1 MSLVERKDL
10 NVFIALL
17 ETLEKYVNK
26 FPRTETSTLL
36 EKCVNKG
43 ITVVPKDIE
52 KLKILEDILFSD
64 KPVPSKV
71 RLIKASVDLLN
82 V

>member
-17 ETLEKYVNK
+17 ETLEKYVAK
-26 FPRTETSTLL
+26 FPRTETSKLL
-36 EKCVNKG
+36 EKCINKG
-43 ITVVPKDIE
+43 VTVVPKDIE
-52 KLKILEDILFSD
+52 KLKILEDVLLSD

-71 RLIKASVDLLN
+71 QFIKANLNLLN